1 MSDGFRLKTPLAHA
15 LLARAKAHATV
26 SGPRNPRSRH
36 SAFFRV
42 FPRPKE
48 RHTQA
53 RKTTCPAPPRSQHSC
68 FQFQPPRTPLLLR
81 SLFRVFRGERW
92 FPVAN
97 SVIEQVHALLARAK
111 AHATV
116 SGPRNPRSRHSA
128 FFRVFP
134 RPKKAQ
140 REILCAAA
148 DCIVRVVDCD
158 PGRAK
163 LALSRTPGRA
173 TDSPGSAGA
182 FAPTG
187 VGFAITEH

>member
-1 MSDGFRLKTPLAHA
+1 MRYLRGLKPTLRLLDSAIRGHVIPRSSAFFRGQKKTHTRSQNNLFCLHRSQHCRLRFQPPLKPPHLRFLFRVFRVFRGERWFPVENTVIEQVHSQ
-15 LLARAKAHATV
+15 LARAKAHATV
-26 SGPRNPRSRH
+26 SGQRNPRSRH

-42 FPRPKE
+42 
-48 RHTQA
+48 
-53 RKTTCPAPPRSQHSC
+53 
-68 FQFQPPRTPLLLR
+68 L
-81 SLFRVFRGERW
+81 
-92 FPVAN
+92 
-97 SVIEQVHALLARAK
+97 
-111 AHATV
+111 
-116 SGPRNPRSRHSA
+116 
-128 FFRVFP
+128 P

>member
-1 MSDGFRLKTPLAHA
+1 MGALIPVPRALPAQTDVTSFRGLPWPTKRPTHDRKTTCSVTHRSQHSRLRFQRSLKPRHLRFLFCVFRGERWFPVENTVIEQAHSQ
-15 LLARAKAHATV
+15 LARAKAHATV
-26 SGPRNPRSRH
+26 VGPGWHECPRKTRSRH
-36 SAFFRV
+36 SA
-42 FPRPKE
+42 
-48 RHTQA
+48 
-53 RKTTCPAPPRSQHSC
+53 
-68 FQFQPPRTPLLLR
+68 
-81 SLFRVFRGERW
+81 LFRVL
-92 FPVAN
+92 
-97 SVIEQVHALLARAK
+97 Q
-111 AHATV
+111 
-116 SGPRNPRSRHSA
+116 
-128 FFRVFP
+128 

-140 REILCAAA
+140 REILRGAA

>member
-1 MSDGFRLKTPLAHA
+1 MRYLRGLKPTLRF
-15 LLARAKAHATV
+15 LDRAIRGHV
-26 SGPRNPRSRH
+26 IPRF
-36 SAFFRV
+36 SAA
-42 FPRPKE
+42 K
-48 RHTQA
+48 
-53 RKTTCPAPPRSQHSC
+53 RKTHTGSQNNLPCPPRSQHSC

-97 SVIEQVHALLARAK
+97 SVIEQVHSLLARAK

-128 FFRVFP
+128 SFRVFP